1 MPKWRWLVAGTFT
14 TSPSGRKVSV
24 SGERFATV
32 MKSLG
37 VDAAVT
43 LPTTLGES
51 VSGPVPVQFT
61 RPRMFRVDDVVD
73 AIEPL
78 QKLAALAKAL
88 TKESDLAPEVVKAR
102 VERIVGPG
110 GLAERFG
117 VVAPAPEPDPEPEP
131 EPDPEPQPATPTPAP
146 APTSGNVDDIFSKV
160 ELPGAEP
167 EVTAKSGLD
176 AFVSAMRG
184 PKGRPKVVDTH
195 ARVDAVKQIRTT
207 VASAAISILG
217 QPTVARLEASW
228 RGLKMLVAASPGHEH
243 LGIDLVDVDPDSLLE
258 SLERAVRADD
268 PLRPNAIFVGLVP
281 PPSLLEQLAE
291 FAESRRVPIVVGVS
305 KTLTG
310 PAWRTED
317 PHVAPDW
324 TALRARTAADW
335 ICAAAN
341 PVVLANE
348 DTAAGP
354 RVVHGSAA
362 WGVAAILASA
372 LGRAGGLHS
381 SIGPSGAVVA
391 PAAHDVDIGFSEPRT
406 IPTRE
411 YADVD
416 ALKRAAEH
424 GVVLLGSAPGSDQF
438 LASSDTMAGRGGL
451 LERIQVAAERG

>member
-14 TSPSGRKVSV
+14 TSPSGRKVGV

-51 VSGPVPVQFT
+51 VSGPVPLQFA
-61 RPRMFRVDDVVD
+61 RPRMFRVEDVVD

-88 TKESDLAPEVVKAR
+88 TKETDLAPEVIKAR
-102 VERIVGPG
+102 VERVVGSG

-117 VVAPAPEPDPEPEP
+117 VVESGLEPEPEP
-131 EPDPEPQPATPTPAP
+131 EPEVAPEPAPRRPAP

-160 ELPGAEP
+160 ELPGGPP

-176 AFVSAMRG
+176 AFVNAMRG
-184 PKGRPKVVDTH
+184 PNGRPKVVDTQ

-243 LGIDLVDVDPDSLLE
+243 LGIDLVDVDPDSLIE
-258 SLERAVRADD
+258 SLERAVHTDD

-291 FAESRRVPIVVGVS
+291 FAAQRQVPIIVGVS

-310 PAWRTED
+310 PAWRADD

-324 TALRARTAADW
+324 TTLRARAAADW

-348 DTAAGP
+348 ETAAGP

-372 LGRAGGLHS
+372 IGRGGALNS
-381 SIGPSGAVVA
+381 AIGPSGAVVA
-391 PAAHDVDIGFSEPRT
+391 PAAHDVDIGYSEPRT

-411 YADVD
+411 YADAD

-424 GVVLLGSAPGSDQF
+424 GVLLLGSAPGSDQF
-438 LASSDTMAGRGGL
+438 LASSDTMAGRGRL
-451 LERIQVAAERG
+451 LERIRVAAERS